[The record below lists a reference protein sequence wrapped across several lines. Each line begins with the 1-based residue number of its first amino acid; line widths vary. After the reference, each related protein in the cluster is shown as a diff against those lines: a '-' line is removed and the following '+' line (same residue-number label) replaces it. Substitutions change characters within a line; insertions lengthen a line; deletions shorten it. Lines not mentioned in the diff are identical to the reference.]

1 MPDAS
6 TKRRLIRNLKRIDHV
21 SAISLTALSLLA
33 PVASASEAS
42 AKWHFTEHGAPY
54 GEDDRDKRL
63 CTVLLAR
70 LNSFRWNSME
80 SQQCSYGVLASYPG
94 FREPKWQPL
103 DAQEHADL
111 LTKVFKYKQE
121 GPDEYFKRLEPGK
134 KKQSLEHYSEG
145 LGRFIGSDGK
155 FYVWNFPLLTVRT
168 PNGKL
173 ENPVQTIL
181 QQRSEIDG
189 EMRTKICKD
198 KPQIEW
204 WGPTVILKP
213 DLSGPDEA
221 VSPGQLASILGGS
234 LLLFEDVPYFVSGY
248 SVRRN
253 HPVSLVKTV
262 CTFEFRTS
270 ASRGR

>member
-6 TKRRLIRNLKRIDHV
+6 TKRPLIRNLKRINHV
-21 SAISLTALSLLA
+21 SAITLAALSLLA

-42 AKWHFTEHGAPY
+42 AKWHFTEYGAPF

-63 CTVLLAR
+63 CIALLAR
-70 LNSFRWNSME
+70 LNSFRWKSTE
-80 SQQCSYGVLASYPG
+80 SEQCSYGVLASYSG

-103 DAQEHADL
+103 DPQVHKDL
-111 LTKVFKYKQE
+111 LAKVFKYKQE
-121 GPDEYFKRLEPGK
+121 GPDEYFDRLEPGK
-134 KKQSLEHYSEG
+134 KKQSLEHYSER
-145 LGRFIGSDGK
+145 LRRFVGSNGK

-173 ENPVQTIL
+173 DNPVQAVL
-181 QQRSEIDG
+181 QQRSAIDRQ
-189 EMRTKICKD
+189 MSTRVCKD

-221 VSPGQLASILGGS
+221 VSAGQLASILSGS

-253 HPVSLVKTV
+253 HPESLVKTV

-270 ASRGR
+270 ASSGR